1 MTFSIVLE
9 CVSAETHVTS
19 PVSGS
24 TADKSLDVAL
34 TLLIVEDHLPSQ
46 YLLYQQLSYLG
57 HRVVT
62 ASNGLEGLAMWQEN
76 EIDIVLTDANM
87 PQMSGIE
94 MTQSIR
100 RLEQSRGV
108 RPCIIIGLT
117 ADAQREALERCLA
130 SGMDHALTKP
140 ITLADLNRWI
150 PKLDTDEQQLK
161 NLPSSTST
169 IHAAL
174 AEQVIESNNSEL
186 EALQRAL
193 DKEDLK
199 EMERVAHKLKGTA
212 YMLNHSGLLEQCI
225 EVEELCADG
234 MMSINTL
241 EAVTTLM
248 QSLEAINQAL
258 RPS

>member
-1 MTFSIVLE
+1 MGQSQD
-9 CVSAETHVTS
+9 A
-19 PVSGS
+19 
-24 TADKSLDVAL
+24 KL
-34 TLLIVEDHLPSQ
+34 TILIAEDHLPSQ

-76 EIDIVLTDANM
+76 EIDIVLTDYNM

-100 RLEQSRGV
+100 QLEQSLGV

-150 PKLDTDEQQLK
+150 PKLDTDYQQLK
-161 NLPSSTST
+161 SSPSSMST

-174 AEQVIESNNSEL
+174 AEQVIGSNKSEG
-186 EALQRAL
+186 EALQHAL
-193 DKEDLK
+193 DNEDLK
-199 EMERVAHKLKGTA
+199 AMERIAHKLKGTA
-212 YMLNHSGLLEQCI
+212 YLLNHYGLLEQCI
-225 EVEELCADG
+225 EVEELCAES
-234 MMSINTL
+234 MLSINVL
-241 EAVTTLM
+241 EAVTNLI
-248 QSLEAINQAL
+248 QSLEDINESL
-258 RPS
+258 RPN

>member
-1 MTFSIVLE
+1 M
-9 CVSAETHVTS
+9 
-19 PVSGS
+19 
-24 TADKSLDVAL
+24 

-150 PKLDTDEQQLK
+150 PKLDTGEQQLK
-161 NLPSSTST
+161 NLPSSMST
-169 IHAAL
+169 IQAAL